1 MSKYGVISGLYFP
14 VFGLN
19 TEKYRPEITP
29 YLDTFLLYTAVFMS
43 NLIKVFDIIRQ
54 VIILHTLAI
63 RVTFAFSLDIEH

>member
-1 MSKYGVISGLYFP
+1 M
-14 VFGLN
+14 N

-29 YLDTFLLYTAVFMS
+29 YLDTFSLYTAVFMS

-63 RVTFAFSLDIEH
+63 RVTFVFSLDIEH

>member
-1 MSKYGVISGLYFP
+1 M
-14 VFGLN
+14 N

-29 YLDTFLLYTAVFMS
+29 YLDTFSLYTPVFMS

-63 RVTFAFSLDIEH
+63 RVTFVFSLDIEH